1 MVHKSGQT
9 KTPYLYGVPDKNKLK
24 LKQTD
29 KSHKVRRGEFEKC
42 SKKQIYFSKPSQDPF
57 LSTSKLM
64 VAPVLRQDLR
74 EI

>member
-42 SKKQIYFSKPSQDPF
+42 SKKTNLFFKTLPGPIFIHF
-57 LSTSKLM
+57 
-64 VAPVLRQDLR
+64 
-74 EI
+74 

>member
-29 KSHKVRRGEFEKC
+29 KSHKVRRGEFRKC
-42 SKKQIYFSKPSQDPF
+42 SKKMKIFFQNLPRSHFYP
-57 LSTSKLM
+57 LLN
-64 VAPVLRQDLR
+64 LGLR